1 VKNLRSKWGERLL
14 LAATCAVLFGSV
26 GYFLGVRSRGAVY
39 QISGS
44 QSSTAYVAE
53 ENEASQEESQ
63 EAAEETESATET
75 ETTGLVDINRADVET
90 LMTLPGIGET
100 KAQAIVDYRTNYG
113 PFQTVDDLLLVS
125 GIGEST
131 LEGLRDLVTVD
142 GE

>member
-1 VKNLRSKWGERLL
+1 
-14 LAATCAVLFGSV
+14 
-26 GYFLGVRSRGAVY
+26 
-39 QISGS
+39 
-44 QSSTAYVAE
+44 VAE
-53 ENEASQEESQ
+53 ESEASQEESQ
-63 EAAEETESATET
+63 EVDVETESASET
-75 ETTGLVDINRADVET
+75 ETTGLVDLNRADVET

-113 PFQTVDDLLLVS
+113 SFQTVDDLLLVS

>member
-1 VKNLRSKWGERLL
+1 LV
-14 LAATCAVLFGSV
+14 ATCAVLFGSL
-26 GYFLGVRSRGAVY
+26 GYFLGGRSRGTVY

-53 ENEASQEESQ
+53 ESAASQEEESQ
-63 EAAEETESATET
+63 EVAIETETAAETES
-75 ETTGLVDINRADVET
+75 TGLVDLNEADVET

-131 LEGLRDLVTVD
+131 LEGLRDLVTVG